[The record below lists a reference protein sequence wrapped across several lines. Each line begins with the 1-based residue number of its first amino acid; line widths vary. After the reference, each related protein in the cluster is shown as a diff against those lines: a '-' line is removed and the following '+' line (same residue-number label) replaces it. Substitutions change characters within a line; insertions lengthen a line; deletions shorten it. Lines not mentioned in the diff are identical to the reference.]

1 MKAFSAIVLAG
12 ERGGPEELLAAADV
26 DAKVMASV
34 HGTPMIERVLS
45 TLAAS
50 PSITNGCV
58 CGPAEIVLNTHP
70 RISQAIDDAGLH
82 WLAPAAG
89 PAASAVVGMEH
100 LARWPILV
108 TTADHALLTP
118 DIVDHFCREASES
131 RADMLVGLAR
141 HASVMAAFPDTK
153 RTALR
158 FADDHYCGCNLF
170 AFMSPA
176 AITVA
181 RFWQDVEA
189 HRKRPWRLFGALG
202 LGSIVAYL
210 TRRLTLEQGLARLS
224 KRVACTVDAVIL
236 PFPEAAVD
244 VDSAA
249 DWELVNRL
257 ASTRLV

>member
-89 PAASAVVGMEH
+89 PAASAVVGMEY
-100 LARWPILV
+100 LDRWPILV

-131 RADMLVGLAR
+131 GADMLVGLAR
-141 HASVMAAFPDTK
+141 HTDVMTAFP
-153 RTALR
+153 
-158 FADDHYCGCNLF
+158 
-170 AFMSPA
+170 
-176 AITVA
+176 
-181 RFWQDVEA
+181 
-189 HRKRPWRLFGALG
+189 
-202 LGSIVAYL
+202 L
-210 TRRLTLEQGLARLS
+210 T
-224 KRVACTVDAVIL
+224 
-236 PFPEAAVD
+236 
-244 VDSAA
+244 
-249 DWELVNRL
+249 
-257 ASTRLV
+257 